1 MIESNEDN
9 YDIEDQKDEMNNQD
23 AKYEMSP
30 DPTAPSPSSSG
41 ATYTRWGASKCPI
54 TSDLVYSG
62 ITGGSHY
69 YQRGGG
75 SNYLCLPK
83 ERNDVVYSKSLKY
96 KPGVQRYS
104 PIYGTEYENPLNGED
119 DSNAPCAVCQST
131 KSNTLMIPGTSKC
144 PDRWTREYFGYLMS
158 AHASYYRT
166 TFVCVDKGQESVPNT
181 KSNKNGAL
189 FYHAETVCTTDI
201 PNPPYNPYDE
211 LNCVVCS
218 K

>member
-1 MIESNEDN
+1 M
-9 YDIEDQKDEMNNQD
+9 QKMKWHRFPLHPH
-23 AKYEMSP
+23 A
-30 DPTAPSPSSSG
+30 PSSSG
-41 ATYTRWGASKCPI
+41 ATYTRWGASKCPK

-62 ITGGSHY
+62 IIGGSYY

-83 ERNDVVYSKSLKY
+83 ERNAVVYSKSLKY

-144 PDRWTREYFGYLMS
+144 PDSWL
-158 AHASYYRT
+158 
-166 TFVCVDKGQESVPNT
+166 
-181 KSNKNGAL
+181 
-189 FYHAETVCTTDI
+189 
-201 PNPPYNPYDE
+201 PY
-211 LNCVVCS
+211 VCS
-218 K
+218 CQLLQDHFCVCG